1 MKKHLA
7 LVAASAATVVLAA
20 CSSGNPLA
28 TPAPGATTTTA
39 PAPTATAAAV
49 SIVVGSANF
58 PENELLAQL
67 YAQALK
73 ATGVEV
79 TTKLNIGTRE
89 AYVPALQNGEINL
102 LPEYTGAFAKYLDPD
117 ADTSTTEAAL
127 AALTAALPEGL
138 TVLDP
143 APAQD
148 NDSITVTRATADSL
162 GLKTIEDLAP
172 HAGEMVLG
180 GPPEWKTRSYGVPG
194 LKETYG
200 LEFKQFKPLDTAGPL
215 TVQALKNGQV
225 QAANLFTTDPAIKAN
240 DFVTLTDTRSFF
252 GSQNVVPVITQE
264 KATPEVTAALNAVS
278 AKLDTDTLATL
289 VSKVVSEKQD
299 ADQVAAD
306 WLKSVGLG

>member
-1 MKKHLA
+1 MRKPLA
-7 LVAASAATVVLAA
+7 IMTAVAAALTLAA

-28 TPAPGATTTTA
+28 SPSTA
-39 PAPTATAAAV
+39 ASTSGSAAAV
-49 SIVVGSANF
+49 SVVVGSANF
-58 PENELLAQL
+58 PENELLAQI

-73 ATGVEV
+73 AKGVEV
-79 TTKLNIGTRE
+79 STKLNIGSRE
-89 AYVPALQNGEINL
+89 TYVPALKNGEINL
-102 LPEYTGAFAKYLDPD
+102 LPEYTGAFAKYLNPD

-127 AALTAALPEGL
+127 ASLKAALPDTL

-148 NDSITVTRATADSL
+148 NDSITVTRATATQYSL
-162 GLKTIEDLAP
+162 TTIEDLVP
-172 HAGEMVLG
+172 VAGQLVLG

-194 LKETYG
+194 LQKTYG
-200 LEFKQFKPLDTAGPL
+200 LEFKSFKALDTAGPL

-240 DFVTLTDTRSFF
+240 DFVTLTDTKSFF
-252 GSQNVVPVITQE
+252 GSQNVIPVIT
-264 KATPEVTAALNAVS
+264 KSLATPEVTAALNAVS

-289 VSKVVSEKQD
+289 VSKVVTDKED

-306 WLKSVGLG
+306 WLTSVGLA

>member
-7 LVAASAATVVLAA
+7 LVAAAAASVLLAA

-28 TPAPGATTTTA
+28 SPAPGSATTSGSA
-39 PAPTATAAAV
+39 SAV
-49 SIVVGSANF
+49 SVVVGSANF
-58 PENELLAQL
+58 PENELLAQI
-67 YAQALK
+67 YAKALAAK
-73 ATGVEV
+73 GVQV
-79 TTKLNIGTRE
+79 STKLNIGSRE
-89 AYVPALQNGEINL
+89 TYVPALKNGEINL
-102 LPEYTGAFAKYLDPD
+102 IPEYTGAFAKYLNPN
-117 ADTSTTEAAL
+117 ADTGTTDAAL
-127 AALTAALPEGL
+127 AALKAALPDNL

-148 NDSITVTRATADSL
+148 NDSITVTKATADQYN
-162 GLKTIEDLAP
+162 LKTIEDLVP
-172 HAGEMVLG
+172 HAPQLVLG

-194 LKETYG
+194 LQKTYG
-200 LEFKQFKPLDTAGPL
+200 LNFKSFKALDTAGPL

-240 DFVTLTDTRSFF
+240 NFVTLTDTKSFF
-252 GSQNVVPVITQE
+252 GSQNVVPVITKE

-289 VSKVVSEKQD
+289 VSKVVTDKQD

-306 WLKSVGLG
+306 WLTSVGLG